1 MLGLANMDSLVPLAP
16 PPAAE
21 SQDWHLFGEDGS
33 GPSEILLTLCKK
45 CSLYGQDSLELL
57 SAL

>member
-1 MLGLANMDSLVPLAP
+1 MDSLVPP
-16 PPAAE
+16 PPTAE
-21 SQDWHLFGEDGS
+21 SQDWHLFAEDGS

-45 CSLYGQDSLELL
+45 FSLYGQYSIELL